1 MEEKEINPNESLE
14 IMQNMIMKAQK
25 NYSIDSFYYIMWG
38 WLTFIASML
47 SYFLNPILRDKSG
60 FIWLLMPLGAIISFI
75 YGSKQAKKQ
84 KVKTHIETHVNQV
97 WLTLGLAFVA
107 IVFAIFSQVKF
118 EIIPTFILLYGIGI
132 FCTGRIIRF
141 TPMTIGGAMCF
152 PLFIFC
158 CYYSFENV
166 LSQYLILAFALL
178 VSYIIPGHLLKAK
191 FRN

>member
-1 MEEKEINPNESLE
+1 MEERDINPSESLE

-38 WLTFIASML
+38 WLTFSASLL
-47 SYFLNPILRDKSG
+47 SYFFNPILREKSG
-60 FIWLLMPLGAIISFI
+60 FIWLLMPLGGVVSYI

-84 KVKTHIETHVNQV
+84 KVKTYIETHVNQV
-97 WLTLGLAFVA
+97 WLTLGLAFIA

-132 FCTGRIIRF
+132 FCTGRIIKF
-141 TPMTIGGAMCF
+141 MPMIIGGAMCF
-152 PLFIFC
+152 PIFVFC

-166 LSQYLILAFALL
+166 LTQYLILAFALL

-191 FRN
+191 FNH